1 MPVPPEI
8 RKKLHGGIGAL
19 LEQNNDNSECNSAAL
34 CIWNKNI
41 ESITTKTL
49 KDLYDAIST
58 EGNPCREFG
67 VLDIES
73 CIPGAEMYYDAE
85 YLARNT
91 EPVRNHM
98 ATDLFG
104 QLQDAAIFG
113 AVVIRRKEHGQ
124 SAQFRY

>member
-1 MPVPPEI
+1 MSVPPQI
-8 RKKLHGGIGAL
+8 LKKFHDVIGAL
-19 LEQNNDNSECNSAAL
+19 LEKRHSECNSAAL
-34 CIWNKNI
+34 RIWNKNI

-58 EGNPCREFG
+58 EGNHCSEFG
-67 VLDIES
+67 VLDLEM

-91 EPVRNHM
+91 DPVLNHM

-104 QLQDAAIFG
+104 ELQGAPIFG
-113 AVVIRRKEHGQ
+113 AVVIRRKKERESVQ
-124 SAQFRY
+124 YLY